1 MRPIW
6 TRSGRPTS
14 ASPEPPSVP
23 VRPLTNADLDAVMAL
38 LGRRPVE
45 NLFVASRVHNAG
57 LDPARLGCVVWG
69 HLTDTGE
76 LTSLCHAGSNI
87 VTVQASVQ
95 EWDAYAHAIGRRR
108 VAAALMGESHQVR
121 GMWQALCDRWGEPWV
136 NVRETRLSQPLML
149 IDRRADVPGDPRVR
163 RITMAD
169 EDAYFAAAVAMYTE
183 EVGVSPLDVTGSY
196 RRYVRQLIEQGRA
209 FGIVENGAVL
219 YKSDVGSALGGTCQV
234 QGVWMHPDL
243 RGQGASVPAMAQ
255 VVNLCRENWPAVS
268 LYVND
273 FNLRAR
279 RLYESVGFRT
289 VGELATILY

>member
-1 MRPIW
+1 M
-6 TRSGRPTS
+6 
-14 ASPEPPSVP
+14 
-23 VRPLTNADLDAVMAL
+23 RPLTDADLDAVMAL

-45 NLFVASRVHNAG
+45 NLFVAARVHNAG
-57 LDPARLGCVVWG
+57 LDPARLGCTVWG
-69 HLTDTGE
+69 HHAPDGQ

-87 VTVQASVQ
+87 VPVSATPA

-108 VAAALMGESHQVR
+108 VAAALMGESSQVR

-149 IDRRADVPGDPRVR
+149 IDHEPVVAADPRVR
-163 RITMAD
+163 RITMDD
-169 EDAYFAAAVAMYTE
+169 EQAYFEAAVAMYTE
-183 EVGVSPLDVTGSY
+183 EVGVSPIDITGSY
-196 RRYVRQLIEQGRA
+196 RRYVRQLIDQGRA
-209 FGIVENGAVL
+209 FGIVENGTVT

-255 VVNLCRENWPAVS
+255 VVNLCRGTWPAVS

-279 RLYESVGFRT
+279 RLYEAVGFRT
-289 VGELATILY
+289 VGELATVLY